1 MADHDMT
8 MNLIIYL
15 SAAVLM
21 VPIASR
27 LGLGSVLGYLAAGVV
42 IGPWG
47 LRFITDAEAILHF
60 SEFGVVLLLFLVG
73 LELSPRKLW
82 SLRKPILGM
91 GLAQLLITTLIL
103 MPVFHFFSLS
113 WQASMVAALATSLS
127 STAIALQILSEKNL
141 FKTKAGNNAFMILLF
156 QDLAVIPMMAL
167 IPLLGIHAVA
177 THETP
182 VWLAAGQA
190 IGVVLA
196 IILAGYFLLPPIMRI
211 IAKTG
216 INELFTAFALLLV
229 ISIAE
234 LMDLVGLSMALGTFI
249 AGLILADSEYR
260 HALEAVIDPIK
271 GLLMGLF
278 FIAVGMSVDFG
289 LLMDHPGR
297 VLILVLILVLV
308 KMTILFCLARFAAI
322 SSKQTPFFSFLLSQ
336 GGEFAF
342 VVFSLAVSE
351 HIMSRADADLMIL
364 VVALSMMSTPILMLI
379 NDKWVEPRHANA
391 SPEINPAAFDGED
404 AGEPVIIAGFGRFGQ
419 VIARLLHANNIPV
432 TLLDHDPERI
442 EYSRKLGFKVYYGD
456 AGRLDL
462 LKVAGLD
469 KAKMLVVTIDDMDK
483 ILAIIS
489 MVRQH
494 FPDVHIISRAKD
506 MQHLFECLD
515 AGMQVDDIHRE
526 TFSSS
531 LNAAGHVLHQLGFD
545 KETVITMQR
554 QFKQHDREVIN
565 RMYNA
570 YHEGSDSLVHA
581 SLSLREELNRQFIEN
596 KENNSHAD

>member
-1 MADHDMT
+1 MAEHDMT

-15 SAAVLM
+15 AAAVVV

-73 LELSPRKLW
+73 LELSPHKLW

-91 GLAQLLITTLIL
+91 GLAQLFITTLIL
-103 MPVFHFFSLS
+103 APVFHFFSLS
-113 WQASMVAALATSLS
+113 WQASIVAALATSLS

-167 IPLLGIHAVA
+167 IPLLSVHAVA
-177 THETP
+177 TSEIP
-182 VWLAAGQA
+182 VWLAAVKA
-190 IGVVLA
+190 LSVVGG
-196 IILAGYFLLPPIMRI
+196 IILAGYFLLPPIMRT

-216 INELFTAFALLLV
+216 INELFSAFALLLV

-234 LMDLVGLSMALGTFI
+234 LMNWVGLSMALGTFI

-260 HALEAVIDPIK
+260 HALESVIDPIK

-289 LLMDHPGR
+289 LLMTRPGT
-297 VLILVLILVLV
+297 VIMLVLILVLV
-308 KMTILFCLARFAAI
+308 KMAVLFFLGRFAGI
-322 SSKQTPFFSFLLSQ
+322 NTKQTPFFSFLLSQ

-351 HIMSRADADLMIL
+351 HIIAVEDANLMIL

-379 NDKWVEPRHANA
+379 NDKWIEPRHANA
-391 SPEINPAAFDGED
+391 SP
-404 AGEPVIIAGFGRFGQ
+404 
-419 VIARLLHANNIPV
+419 
-432 TLLDHDPERI
+432 
-442 EYSRKLGFKVYYGD
+442 
-456 AGRLDL
+456 
-462 LKVAGLD
+462 
-469 KAKMLVVTIDDMDK
+469 
-483 ILAIIS
+483 
-489 MVRQH
+489 
-494 FPDVHIISRAKD
+494 
-506 MQHLFECLD
+506 
-515 AGMQVDDIHRE
+515 
-526 TFSSS
+526 
-531 LNAAGHVLHQLGFD
+531 
-545 KETVITMQR
+545 
-554 QFKQHDREVIN
+554 
-565 RMYNA
+565 
-570 YHEGSDSLVHA
+570 
-581 SLSLREELNRQFIEN
+581 
-596 KENNSHAD
+596 